1 MKRIKSPW
9 YEIIWMSV
17 WSAALAAI
25 IGTGMFDA
33 RETAGLILIWAV
45 LVGMN
50 VYSLV
55 LFFRSNKKTSVAPAS
70 PSPVAPGLNAPCP
83 CGSGKKYKRCCGTK
97 NR

>member
-25 IGTGMFDA
+25 IGTGMFDT

-55 LFFRSNKKTSVAPAS
+55 LFFRSNRQKIFGAS
-70 PSPVAPGLNAPCP
+70 ESQPC
-83 CGSGKKYKRCCGTK
+83 R
-97 NR
+97 RRD

>member
-25 IGTGMFDA
+25 VGTGMFDTK
-33 RETAGLILIWAV
+33 ETVGLVLVWAV

-55 LFFRSNKKTSVAPAS
+55 LHFRSRREKVLAEAAPHLETPA
-70 PSPVAPGLNAPCP
+70 LNAPCP
-83 CGSGKKYKRCCGTK
+83 CGSGKKYKRCCGAK
-97 NR
+97 NS

>member
-1 MKRIKSPW
+1 MKKIKSPW

-33 RETAGLILIWAV
+33 RETVGMILIWTV
-45 LVGMN
+45 LIGMN

-55 LFFRSNKKTSVAPAS
+55 LFFRSNKKNLLQPPNPGPEVPAM
-70 PSPVAPGLNAPCP
+70 NAPCP
-83 CGSGKKYKRCCGTK
+83 CGSGKKYKRCCGAK

>member
-33 RETAGLILIWAV
+33 RETVGLILVWAV

-55 LFFRSNKKTSVAPAS
+55 LFFRSNRKK
-70 PSPVAPGLNAPCP
+70 LL
-83 CGSGKKYKRCCGTK
+83 
-97 NR
+97 

>member
-25 IGTGMFDA
+25 IGTGMFDT
-33 RETAGLILIWAV
+33 RETVGLILVWAV

-55 LFFRSNKKTSVAPAS
+55 LYFRSHRKSLLAATTPR
-70 PSPVAPGLNAPCP
+70 PETPGLNAPCP
-83 CGSGKKYKRCCGTK
+83 CGSGKKYKRCCGAK